1 MSPQENTQS
10 SQQSLEQKRA
20 AFAWKCISQVGDEQ
34 RKEYSALA
42 KSAPADIQINGL
54 GQVLAFWRA
63 KGYEN
68 SKPKGN
74 AFSKIYEHVSDWLD
88 DEERFNVTRRM
99 EKVEIKDEK
108 GNKKVRDVEKW
119 VLNWLTDTASTDDYR
134 RATSEAIA
142 FLVWL
147 KRFAEAELDEK

>member
-1 MSPQENTQS
+1 MSPQENAPS
-10 SQQSLEQKRA
+10 PQQSLEQKRA
-20 AFAWKCISQVGDEQ
+20 AFAWKCISRVGDEQ

-42 KSAPADIQINGL
+42 KSAHADIQINGL

-63 KGYEN
+63 KGYEKG
-68 SKPKGN
+68 KPKGN
-74 AFSKIYEHVSDWLD
+74 AHSSIYAHVSEWLGD
-88 DEERFNVTRRM
+88 KERFNV
-99 EKVEIKDEK
+99 EKRFVEEGT
-108 GNKKVRDVEKW
+108 GNTKKKVEKW

-142 FLVWL
+142 FLIWL